1 MATCPKCGSEIPD
14 NAKFCSHC
22 GAPIAAGTAAG
33 EAQQAADAAQQAAGA
48 AGAAEGTAQANAQ
61 GQAEQSWQQYQQ
73 NNQSQQNT
81 QYGQYQQGDQYRQQS
96 QYQQNGHAFTQYQPN
111 NSENAKVASILC
123 YWIGFI
129 GWLIAFC
136 ISDRKDPYV
145 KSHLNQS
152 LVINLFGLLTWI
164 PVLG

>member
-1 MATCPKCGSEIPD
+1 MV
-14 NAKFCSHC
+14 KF
-22 GAPIAAGTAAG
+22 
-33 EAQQAADAAQQAAGA
+33 
-48 AGAAEGTAQANAQ
+48 
-61 GQAEQSWQQYQQ
+61 
-73 NNQSQQNT
+73 
-81 QYGQYQQGDQYRQQS
+81 

-164 PVLG
+164 PVLGWIWGIFILICRIIGTVNAAQDKNGEVPLIGKIHMID